1 MLAASNIPGLH
12 SMTMTKTL
20 MIVAELVVIN
30 WALILVASLI
40 KAKAWKPAGMM
51 AALGNRDKVED
62 CSGFPARTDR
72 AARNMLE
79 NMVLFTALVL
89 VASVGG
95 VTDPRVELGARIFF
109 WARLVYIPIYMI
121 GIPVARTA
129 VWAISII
136 GMGMIFASIV
146 QALH

>member
-1 MLAASNIPGLH
+1 
-12 SMTMTKTL
+12 MTMTKTL
-20 MIVAELVVIN
+20 MIVAELAVVN
-30 WALILVASLI
+30 WALIVAAMLI
-40 KAKAWKPAGMM
+40 KAKVWKPSGLM
-51 AALGNRDKVED
+51 AALGNRDTEPD

-72 AARNMLE
+72 AAKNMLE
-79 NMVLFTALVL
+79 NMVLFTALAL

-95 VTDPRVELGARIFF
+95 VTDPHVELGARIFF

-129 VWAISII
+129 VWAISVI

-146 QALH
+146 QALL

>member
-1 MLAASNIPGLH
+1 
-12 SMTMTKTL
+12 MTMTKTL
-20 MIVAELVVIN
+20 MIVAELAVIN
-30 WALILVASLI
+30 WALIVAASLI
-40 KAKAWKPAGMM
+40 KAKAWKPSGLM
-51 AALGNRDKVED
+51 AALGNRDTVDD

-89 VASVGG
+89 VASVGA
-95 VTDPRVELGARIFF
+95 VTNPNVELGARIFF

-129 VWAISII
+129 VYAISVV
-136 GMGMIFASIV
+136 GMGMIFAAIV
-146 QALH
+146 LAA